1 MSVDCRGRTSHWPRR
16 LPTTSGSLSSSAAKM
31 PCMKAGRS
39 SGVRLV
45 TMLPSR
51 TQAASCQ
58 MPPAFS
64 TSSRMA
70 KKPVTFRPFRHLAEQ
85 SIQGPWQIAAR
96 TCPCRA
102 AWVTRSTIA
111 RMPAHVVGRVAAGDD
126 DRVEVRRLDLA
137 GGHVRLGG
145 IAVLGS
151 VRLARLGAD
160 DLDVAAGL
168 AEPQDRIPELQVFV
182 ELLDQDGH
190 ALAFHVAHD
199 DLSGWLCRSRKP
211 FWTFSRRRGDRGW
224 LGSRRADARPWPAR
238 SLASKVNGG

>member
-1 MSVDCRGRTSHWPRR
+1 
-16 LPTTSGSLSSSAAKM
+16 M

-58 MPPAFS
+58 IPPAFS

-70 KKPVTFRPFRHLAEQ
+70 KKPVTFSPFE
-85 SIQGPWQIAAR
+85 
-96 TCPCRA
+96 TFCRA
-102 AWVTRSTIA
+102 EHPGAVADRCQDLA
-111 RMPAHVVGRVAAGDD
+111 LLGGLGDQVDHRRMPAHVVGRVAAGDD

-137 GGHVRLGG
+137 GGHVGLGRV
-145 IAVLGS
+145 AVLGG
-151 VRLARLGAD
+151 VGLARLGAD

-168 AEPQDRIPELQVFV
+168 AEPHDRVPELEVFV
-182 ELLDQDGH
+182 EFLDQDGH

-199 DLSGWLCRSRKP
+199 DRLRCCICCEIGI
-211 FWTFSRRRGDRGW
+211 
-224 LGSRRADARPWPAR
+224 
-238 SLASKVNGG
+238 

>member
-1 MSVDCRGRTSHWPRR
+1 
-16 LPTTSGSLSSSAAKM
+16 M
-31 PCMKAGRS
+31 PCMNAGRS

-58 MPPAFS
+58 IPPAFS

-70 KKPVTFRPFRHLAEQ
+70 KKPVTFRPFKHLAEQ

-96 TCPCRA
+96 TLPCRA
-102 AWVTRSTIA
+102 AWVTRSTIGG
-111 RMPAHVVGRVAAGDD
+111 MPAHVVGRIAAGDD

-137 GGHVRLGG
+137 GGDVGLGG
-145 IAVLGS
+145 IAVLGGVS
-151 VRLARLGAD
+151 LARLGAD

-168 AEPQDRIPELQVFV
+168 AEPEDRIPELQVLV
-182 ELLDQDGH
+182 EFLDEDGH

-199 DLSGWLCRSRKP
+199 VCLLVVVSDRCESSSH
-211 FWTFSRRRGDRGW
+211 SRRGGDRAGCRES
-224 LGSRRADARPWPAR
+224 LGRCSAMACSIPCFEGERRLDSRARGVPFR
-238 SLASKVNGG
+238 SSSPGSGRGT